1 MKKFTTEQLV
11 KSAMLAA
18 LYVVVTLAFE
28 PISYGQ
34 VQFRI
39 SEVLVLFAFLD
50 PMYVVGLTLGC
61 GIANMFSPLGIMDVI
76 FGTSAT
82 FIALMLIVQTRKRL
96 GFNVKSLFVAS
107 LWPALVNGIII
118 GIELNYLFQLPLL
131 ASMIYVAA
139 GEVVVVSIV
148 GVLFFKAIIS
158 NKKFVEMMTMQ

>member
-1 MKKFTTEQLV
+1 MKKFTTEYLV
-11 KSAMLAA
+11 KSAMIAA
-18 LYVVVTLAFE
+18 LYVVVTLAFQ

-50 PMYVVGLTLGC
+50 PMYVFGLTLGC
-61 GIANMFSPLGIMDVI
+61 AIANMFSPLGIVDVI

-82 FIALMLIVQTRKRL
+82 FIALVFIVQTRKRL

-107 LWPALVNGIII
+107 LWPALVNGVII
-118 GIELNYLFQLPLL
+118 GFELNFLFQLPLI

-148 GVLFFKAIIS
+148 GVLIFKSLIA
-158 NKKFVEMMTMQ
+158 NKRFVELMTL

>member
-1 MKKFTTEQLV
+1 MKKFTTEYLV
-11 KSAMLAA
+11 KSAMIAA
-18 LYVVVTLAFE
+18 LYVVVTLAFQ

-50 PMYVVGLTLGC
+50 PMYVFGLTLGC
-61 GIANMFSPLGIMDVI
+61 AIANMFSPLGIVDVI

-82 FIALMLIVQTRKRL
+82 FIALVFIVQTRKRL
-96 GFNVKSLFVAS
+96 GFNVKSLLAAS
-107 LWPALVNGIII
+107 LWPALVNGLII
-118 GIELNYLFQLPLL
+118 GFELNYLFQLPLI

-148 GVLFFKAIIS
+148 GVLIFKSLIA
-158 NKKFVEMMTMQ
+158 NKRFVELMTL